1 MKEIQREIDTLVRE
15 KKVRIENQEF
25 EKAVELRDNEE
36 ELRSK
41 LEAEKEKWDQENS
54 INEPSI
60 TEEDIAEVVSSMTG
74 IPLNRIEEKES
85 ARLLNMAAELGQKIV
100 GQTEAVEA
108 ISKAIRRSRS
118 GLKDMRRPIGTFMFL
133 GPTGV
138 GKTELAGALAEF
150 LFGHRDALIRLD
162 MSEYMEKF
170 NVSRLTGAPPGYVG
184 YEEGGQLT
192 EKVRRKPYSVVL
204 FDEIEKANP
213 DVFHLL
219 LQIMDDGHLT
229 DSYGRNINFKNTVI
243 ILTSNISSKA
253 LDKGSLG
260 FHDND
265 ADMSFD
271 KMEKDLKQ
279 DLRKSFNPEFLNR
292 LSEMIVF
299 KPLTLENVTE
309 ILDIQLNQLNE
320 QLIQQGLTLDMTEEA
335 KHWLA
340 EKGYDKNFG
349 ARPLKRAIQKYL
361 EDILSDEMLKGRFK
375 SGGVIEVGLVDDE
388 LVFTEKSGALNP
400 VP

>member
-1 MKEIQREIDTLVRE
+1 
-15 KKVRIENQEF
+15 
-25 EKAVELRDNEE
+25 
-36 ELRSK
+36 
-41 LEAEKEKWDQENS
+41 
-54 INEPSI
+54 
-60 TEEDIAEVVSSMTG
+60 
-74 IPLNRIEEKES
+74 
-85 ARLLNMAAELGQKIV
+85 
-100 GQTEAVEA
+100 
-108 ISKAIRRSRS
+108 
-118 GLKDMRRPIGTFMFL
+118 
-133 GPTGV
+133 
-138 GKTELAGALAEF
+138 
-150 LFGHRDALIRLD
+150 
-162 MSEYMEKF
+162 
-170 NVSRLTGAPPGYVG
+170 
-184 YEEGGQLT
+184 
-192 EKVRRKPYSVVL
+192 

-279 DLRKSFNPEFLNR
+279 DLRKTFNPEFLNR

-299 KPLTLENVTE
+299 KPLTLENVSQ

-320 QLIQQGLTLDMTEEA
+320 QMIQQGLTLDMTNEA
-335 KHWLA
+335 KQWLA

-349 ARPLKRAIQKYL
+349 ARPLKRAIQKHL
-361 EDILSDEMLKGRFK
+361 EDVLSDEMLKGRFK
-375 SGGVIEVGLVDDE
+375 SGGVIEVGLVGDD
-388 LVFTEKSGALNP
+388 LVFTEKSGALNT
-400 VP
+400 VL

>member
-1 MKEIQREIDTLVRE
+1 
-15 KKVRIENQEF
+15 
-25 EKAVELRDNEE
+25 
-36 ELRSK
+36 
-41 LEAEKEKWDQENS
+41 
-54 INEPSI
+54 
-60 TEEDIAEVVSSMTG
+60 
-74 IPLNRIEEKES
+74 
-85 ARLLNMAAELGQKIV
+85 
-100 GQTEAVEA
+100 
-108 ISKAIRRSRS
+108 
-118 GLKDMRRPIGTFMFL
+118 
-133 GPTGV
+133 
-138 GKTELAGALAEF
+138 
-150 LFGHRDALIRLD
+150 
-162 MSEYMEKF
+162 
-170 NVSRLTGAPPGYVG
+170 LTGAPPGYVG

-219 LQIMDDGHLT
+219 LQIMDDGRLT
-229 DSYGRNINFKNTVI
+229 DSYGRNIDFKNTVI

-260 FHDND
+260 FHKDD
-265 ADMSFD
+265 VDMSFD

-279 DLRKSFNPEFLNR
+279 DLKKEFNPEFLNR

-299 KPLTLENVTE
+299 RPLTLEDVTQ

-320 QLIQQGLTLDMTEEA
+320 QLIQQGLTLDMTLEA

-340 EKGYDKNFG
+340 DKGYDKNFG
-349 ARPLKRAIQKYL
+349 ARPLKRAITKYL
-361 EDILSDEMLKGRFK
+361 EDVLSDEMLKGRFK
-375 SGGVIEVGLVDDE
+375 SGGVIEVGLADDA